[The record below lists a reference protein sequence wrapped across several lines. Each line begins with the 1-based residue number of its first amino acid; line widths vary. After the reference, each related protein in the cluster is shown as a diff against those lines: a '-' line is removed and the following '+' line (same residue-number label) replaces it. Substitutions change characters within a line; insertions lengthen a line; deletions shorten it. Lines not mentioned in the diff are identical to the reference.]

1 MIDGSS
7 GATALLGMDGFIV
20 LAMTEEDGELFISVE
35 TTAEIAG
42 CGSCGVRATG
52 HGRSVI
58 QIRDLPAGGRPVRLV
73 WKKRRWICRDS
84 DCASKSF
91 SETSELIE
99 DSLTKRAAM
108 EICRQVGQDGSAVAK
123 VAAEFGV
130 GWECAMNCV
139 RRHGEPLVDDPAR
152 LDDLSGLG
160 IDEHKMLSANGEH
173 HTAYVT
179 CFVDVIRGRL
189 LDIVRGR
196 NADDVGYWLSQGTGA
211 WRQSVDAV
219 AIDPHRGYL
228 RGILSYLPD
237 TTVTVDCFHGVKLA
251 NSMVDD
257 IRRRVQQESLGHRG
271 RKLDP
276 LFRTRRLMTRGWE
289 RLSDRQ
295 RDKLLVALDE
305 GDPDGEC
312 GAGILGKELLREMY
326 AAKTLRAAR
335 WKLVAFYQH
344 AVDAD
349 VPELTRLAKTVSSW
363 EQEILNYHVTG
374 ISNGPTEAQNLIAE
388 KLRRIGHG
396 MRNFENYRLR
406 LLLHSGV
413 AWNTPSTARIRG
425 RHPRLV
431 A

>member
-1 MIDGSS
+1 MSDGSS
-7 GATALLGMDGFIV
+7 GATALLGMDGFVV
-20 LAMTEEDGELFISVE
+20 LAMIEQDGELFISVE
-35 TTAEIAG
+35 TTAYVVG
-42 CGSCGVRATG
+42 CGSCGVRAVG
-52 HGRSVI
+52 HGRSVT
-58 QIRDLPAGGRPVRLV
+58 QIRDLPSGGRPVRMV
-73 WKKRRWICRDS
+73 WRKRKWICRDP
-84 DCASKSF
+84 DCAAKSF
-91 SETSELIE
+91 TEQSDLVE
-99 DSLTKRAAM
+99 DSLTRRAAA
-108 EICRQVGQDGSAVAK
+108 EICRKVGQDGSSVAQ
-123 VAAEFGV
+123 VAREFGV

-139 RRHGEPLVDDPAR
+139 RRHGEPLVDDPTR
-152 LDDLSGLG
+152 LDNIDALG

-173 HTAYVT
+173 HTLYVT

-196 NADDVGYWLSQGTGA
+196 NADDVSYWLAQGTPA
-211 WRQSVDAV
+211 WRQDIEAV

-228 RGILSYLPD
+228 NGIRSYLPD
-237 TTVTVDCFHGVKLA
+237 AIVTVDCFHGVKLG

-271 RKLDP
+271 RKEDP
-276 LFRTRRLMTRGWE
+276 LFKTRRLMTRGWE
-289 RLSDRQ
+289 RLSARQ
-295 RDKLLVALDE
+295 RDKLLRALDA

-326 AAKTLRAAR
+326 AAKNLHAAR

-344 AVDAD
+344 VAEAE
-349 VPELTRLAKTVSSW
+349 VPELTRLAKTVSAW
-363 EQEILNYHVTG
+363 ETEILNHHVTG

-413 AWNTPSTARIRG
+413 T
-425 RHPRLV
+425 
-431 A
+431 

>member
-1 MIDGSS
+1 MSDGSS
-7 GATALLGMDGFIV
+7 GATALLGMDGFVV
-20 LAMTEEDGELFISVE
+20 LAMIEEDGELFISVE
-35 TTAEIAG
+35 TTATVVG
-42 CGSCGVRATG
+42 CGSCGVRAVG
-52 HGRSVI
+52 HGRSVT
-58 QIRDLPAGGRPVRLV
+58 QIRDLPSGGRPVRLV
-73 WKKRRWICRDS
+73 WRKRKWICRDS
-84 DCASKSF
+84 DCPAKSF
-91 SETSELIE
+91 TEQSDLVE
-99 DSLTKRAAM
+99 DSLTRRAAA
-108 EICRQVGQDGSAVAK
+108 EICRKVGQDGSSVAQ
-123 VAAEFGV
+123 VAREFGV

-139 RRHGEPLVDDPAR
+139 RRHGEPLVDDPTR
-152 LDDLSGLG
+152 LDNIDALG

-173 HTAYVT
+173 HTQYVT
-179 CFVDVIRGRL
+179 CFVDVVRGRL

-196 NADDVGYWLSQGTGA
+196 NADDVSYWLSQGTPC
-211 WRQSVDAV
+211 WRQDIEAV

-228 RGILSYLPD
+228 RGILSYLDD

-257 IRRRVQQESLGHRG
+257 IRRRTQQESLGHRG
-271 RKLDP
+271 RKDDP
-276 LFRTRRLMTRGWE
+276 LFKTRRLMTRGWE

-295 RDKLLVALDE
+295 RDKLLRALDA

-312 GAGILGKELLREMY
+312 GVGILGKELLREMY
-326 AAKTLRAAR
+326 AAKSLQAAR

-344 AVDAD
+344 AAEAE
-349 VPELTRLAKTVSSW
+349 VPELTRLAKTVSTW

-396 MRNFENYRLR
+396 LRNFENYRLR

-413 AWNTPSTARIRG
+413 TWNTRSTARIRG
-425 RHPRLV
+425 RHPRLI

>member
-7 GATALLGMDGFIV
+7 GATALLGMDGFVV

-35 TTAEIAG
+35 TTADVTG

-73 WKKRRWICRDS
+73 WKKRRWICRDT

-91 SETSELIE
+91 SETSELVE
-99 DSLTKRAAM
+99 DSLTRRAAA
-108 EICRQVGQDGSAVAK
+108 EICRKVGQDGSAVAR
-123 VAAEFGV
+123 VALEFGV

-152 LDDLSGLG
+152 LEDVVALG

-173 HTAYVT
+173 HTEYVT

-196 NADDVGYWLSQGTGA
+196 KADDVGYWLSQGSGP
-211 WRQSVDAV
+211 WRQSIDAV

-228 RGILSYLPD
+228 KGILSYLPD

-276 LFRTRRLMTRGWE
+276 LFRTRRSMTRGWE

-295 RDKLLVALDE
+295 RDKLLIALDH

-326 AAKTLRAAR
+326 AAKNLRAAR

-363 EQEILNYHVTG
+363 EEEILNYHVTG

-388 KLRRIGHG
+388 KLRRVGHG

>member
-1 MIDGSS
+1 MNDGSS
-7 GATALLGMDGFIV
+7 GATALLGMDGFVV
-20 LAMTEEDGELFISVE
+20 LAMIEEDGELFISVE
-35 TTAEIAG
+35 TTADVVG
-42 CGSCGVRATG
+42 CGSCGVRAVG

-58 QIRDLPAGGRPVRLV
+58 QMRDLPSGGRPVRLV
-73 WKKRRWICRDS
+73 WRKRKWLCRDS
-84 DCASKSF
+84 DCEAKSF
-91 SETSELIE
+91 TEQSDLVE
-99 DSLTKRAAM
+99 DSLTRRAAA
-108 EICRQVGQDGSAVAK
+108 EICRKVGQDGSSVAQ
-123 VAAEFGV
+123 VAREFGV

-152 LDDLSGLG
+152 LDNISALG

-173 HTAYVT
+173 HTLYVT
-179 CFVDVIRGRL
+179 CFVDVVRGRL

-196 NADDVGYWLSQGTGA
+196 NADDVGYWLAQGSPA
-211 WRQSVDAV
+211 WRHHIEAV

-228 RGILSYLPD
+228 KGILSYLPD
-237 TTVTVDCFHGVKLA
+237 AVVTVDCFHGVKLA

-257 IRRRVQQESLGHRG
+257 IRRRTQQESLGHRG
-271 RKLDP
+271 RRDDP
-276 LFRTRRLMTRGWE
+276 LFKTRRLMTRGWE

-295 RDKLLVALDE
+295 RDKLLRALDQ

-312 GAGILGKELLREMY
+312 GSGILGKELLREMY
-326 AAKTLRAAR
+326 AARNLHTAR
-335 WKLVAFYQH
+335 WKLVALYQH
-344 AVDAD
+344 AVEAD
-349 VPELTRLAKTVSSW
+349 VPELTRLAKTVSTW
-363 EQEILNYHVTG
+363 EEEILNYHVTG

-413 AWNTPSTARIRG
+413 TWNTRSTARIRG
-425 RHPRLV
+425 RHPRLI